1 MTRPE
6 EEHNGL
12 HRVFQTSQNRKDMDN
27 NEGSLAILDYQPYAV
42 AHSNELVKRFYIH
55 MRSGERYSIPY
66 SLLPIFIL
74 KDNQEL
80 IIKAYE
86 VQITIS
92 GRGLSAIEDA
102 LSKEVLT
109 YIKTHPC
116 GKDDGDSSVFIE
128 NITLEGENLMH

>member
-1 MTRPE
+1 MSRPE

-12 HRVFQTSQNRKDMDN
+12 HQVFQTSQNQRDMN
-27 NEGSLAILDYQPYAV
+27 NNGHSVSLQDYQPYAV
-42 AHSNELVKRFYIH
+42 AHSDEAVKRFHIH

-86 VQITIS
+86 VQITIF

-116 GKDDGDSSVFIE
+116 GKDDGESSVFIE
-128 NITLEGENLMH
+128 KITLEGENLMH